1 MFQYVDQ
8 GTEIIPKTYQKNIY
22 RMKWTLFSEIRDKVN
37 GRIHNLTVLM
47 SMEKMERHSEF
58 ILSYLWIACR
68 FYDLL
73 VV

>member
-1 MFQYVDQ
+1 
-8 GTEIIPKTYQKNIY
+8 
-22 RMKWTLFSEIRDKVN
+22 MKWTLFSEIQDKSN

-47 SMEKMERHSEF
+47 SMEKMGRHSEF
-58 ILSYLWIACR
+58 ILSYLWTACR